1 LEKSWVVWKA
11 ECDDQK
17 ERVGELVIDSCSYKG
32 KDRGSRTAL
41 SRTGGAK
48 PLRAWHLRTEC
59 VGGEKSV
66 HGKSPNTL
74 AYRDCGKDLVEAR
87 KADVPDARPSWC
99 LVVPGC
105 CSSRAT
111 SAAEPPIHPNHLTK
125 IEAVKSRTIAVIAKF
140 CDFVVIRCLRTIC
153 TI

>member
-99 LVVPGC
+99 LVVKASFLYRRRIQEVREIALRCTEVQCLACDPQGWKGVLDDH
-105 CSSRAT
+105 
-111 SAAEPPIHPNHLTK
+111 ENHL
-125 IEAVKSRTIAVIAKF
+125 
-140 CDFVVIRCLRTIC
+140 IRQA
-153 TI
+153 